1 MRGRSSIV
9 MSLILILIFWRP
21 RKTSSDPKG
30 GCRVPRVG
38 KCTGR
43 DPGRGSVPVI
53 RVPNISAPPTK
64 RLFLVSPRREEWPF
78 TPFSLSRHSLILLHL
93 VSRRG
98 HMSSPD
104 RETRVLGNKQ
114 KTGMFSTFCLHLLFI
129 WGVLG
134 LTQLT
139 RFISRGII
147 CGSAQQALPSVH
159 HQLSHSLSSA
169 TRFPGFPL
177 FIIKGR
183 DCPFII
189 GHGQPWQTK
198 NRPGPFLGPIYLNP
212 VDGVR
217 YASGVAMKVSYE
229 CLDERDLMVNK
240 NSKCYPGKVWL
251 ENTA

>member
-1 MRGRSSIV
+1 MKSSGYTNA
-9 MSLILILIFWRP
+9 RP
-21 RKTSSDPKG
+21 LKHRHVTYPDSNLLTLAQNHQWPKGWVQGSKSGQMHWTWPWPRISSSDKSS
-30 GCRVPRVG
+30 
-38 KCTGR
+38 KYFL
-43 DPGRGSVPVI
+43 
-53 RVPNISAPPTK
+53 PPTK
-64 RLFLVSPRREEWPF
+64 RLFLVSPPREEWPF

-134 LTQLT
+134 LTHLT
-139 RFISRGII
+139 RFNSRGII
-147 CGSAQQALPSVH
+147 CGSTQQALPSVH
-159 HQLSHSLSSA
+159 HQLSLPHLT
-169 TRFPGFPL
+169 TRFPGFLL
-177 FIIKGR
+177 FIKKGR
-183 DCPFII
+183 DCPLII

-217 YASGVAMKVSYE
+217 YASGVTMKVSYE
-229 CLDERDLMVNK
+229 SLDERDPMVNK
-240 NSKCYPGKVWL
+240 NSKCHPGKV
-251 ENTA
+251 